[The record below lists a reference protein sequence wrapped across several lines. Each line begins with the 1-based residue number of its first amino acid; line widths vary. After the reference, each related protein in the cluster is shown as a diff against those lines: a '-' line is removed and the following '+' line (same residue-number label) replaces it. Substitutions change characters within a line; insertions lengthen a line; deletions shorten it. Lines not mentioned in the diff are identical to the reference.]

1 MAQVSLKLS
10 GDVGT
15 SVTMERD
22 IVSIDT
28 IIRDMTDL
36 SQSMWS
42 SLTRRAGR
50 EENAGDVGGAALG
63 LRVQEARASVVGGGA
78 TTTAAAVTT
87 AAAAATTAT
96 TAVVTTAVVVA
107 AASSRSGNGE
117 RGHEGEKESGQLH
130 FGGGNKTQSL
140 KDIGVNV

>member
-1 MAQVSLKLS
+1 
-10 GDVGT
+10 
-15 SVTMERD
+15 MERD

-42 SLTRRAGR
+42 SLTRCAGR

-63 LRVQEARASVVGGGA
+63 LGVQEARASVVGGGA
-78 TTTAAAVTT
+78 TTTAAA
-87 AAAAATTAT
+87 ATTAT
-96 TAVVTTAVVVA
+96 TTVVTTAVVIA